1 LPALDASL
9 YCLQSTMSDSRLPE
23 TPYYHVGEF
32 EGPLDLLLFLI
43 KKNEVNIYDIPIS
56 EITEQY
62 LQYLSYAT
70 EIDLSSITEFYV
82 MAATLLYIK
91 SQMLLPAEMNLDE
104 EIEDP
109 RSELVEQLI
118 EYQKY
123 KKLGQL
129 ITDAAPT
136 WVLEKKNQQP
146 VLPFDQD
153 EESWE
158 EIAVWDLLKLFSS
171 LVSSLSLEKIVDL
184 HEDVTIKEKIALIY
198 EMLEDNDDMDFTH
211 LVSKGKSVMELICA
225 FLAVLELVKQKVITI
240 YQNKLFGDIRISRR
254 R

>member
-1 LPALDASL
+1 MSASR
-9 YCLQSTMSDSRLPE
+9 MSD
-23 TPYYHVGEF
+23 TPYYQVGEF

-43 KKNEVNIYDIPIS
+43 TKNEVNIYDIPIS
-56 EITEQY
+56 EITDQY
-62 LQYLSYAT
+62 LRYLSYAT
-70 EIDLSSITEFYV
+70 EVDLSNITEFYV

-91 SQMLLPAEMNLDE
+91 SQMLLPMEMNLDE

-129 ITDAAPT
+129 MEDESPT

-146 VLPFDQD
+146 VLPF
-153 EESWE
+153 EEGKDSWE
-158 EIAVWDLLKLFSS
+158 EIAVWDLLKLFSA
-171 LVSSLSLEKIVDL
+171 LVSSLSLEKIVDI

-198 EMLEDNDDMDFTH
+198 EMLEERDAMDFTD
-211 LVSKGKSVMELICA
+211 LVSSDRSVMELVCA

-240 YQNKLFGDIRISRR
+240 YQNKLFGDIRIGKRG
-254 R
+254 